1 MKKLLILFLLLPTTG
16 YSGKIKTS
24 RLKPIAAATCAVD
37 LQLNRKQCTLCS
49 KDFLDLI
56 QHKKEYHHEC
66 IMCAEKSKT
75 QLFNNDQ
82 LLKTHL
88 LQDHLFICAY
98 PECPTSQFSNLYVL
112 KNHLSSHLT
121 EQKYVPFQKKGRKKN
136 FIVKNDVSFADQE
149 CLPKKTLYQCIDCN
163 IAFIRQSS
171 LYIHTRSSAHL
182 EKILLSPT
190 SSV

>member
-1 MKKLLILFLLLPTTG
+1 MKRLLILFLLLPTTG

-24 RLKPIAAATCAVD
+24 RPKPITTALTAMVSE
-37 LQLNRKQCTLCS
+37 LSKKQCTLCS

-56 QHKKEYHHEC
+56 QHKKESHHEC

-75 QLFNNDQ
+75 QLFNSDQ

-136 FIVKNDVSFADQE
+136 LIFKNDVSFIDQE
-149 CLPKKTLYQCIDCN
+149 CLPQKTLYQCITCN
-163 IAFIRQSS
+163 IAFMRQSS

-182 EKILLSPT
+182 EKILLSH
-190 SSV
+190 